1 METAFK
7 KLSGISL
14 IIGSALMVAT
24 MVLHPSG
31 GNMEHVLKIKTILI
45 VSHSLAIF
53 SLPFICFG
61 FWGLSASLLTK
72 SRISVLAF
80 IISCFGLFAAMIA
93 ATINGLTL
101 PLFLTGAASQKAE
114 VNIINLV
121 STYGHNINKPMD
133 YILLSA
139 FGLSISIWSALI
151 IRSEQFP
158 KWIGYYGLLLI
169 LAGLLAIF
177 NQYSVTGLYG
187 FRIVIFGIV
196 SWIIVAGIKILLINT
211 EKN

>member
-14 IIGSALMVAT
+14 IFGSLLMVAT

-31 GNMEHVLKIKTILI
+31 GNIEHILKIKTILI

-53 SLPFICFG
+53 SLPFIGFG
-61 FWGLSASLLTK
+61 FWGLSGSLLTK

-80 IISCFGLFAAMIA
+80 IISCFGLIAAMIA

-101 PLFLTGAASQKAE
+101 PLFLTRAASQHDA
-114 VNIINLV
+114 VNLV
-121 STYGHNINKPMD
+121 VTYGYYINKPMD

-151 IRSEQFP
+151 IRNEQFP
-158 KWIGYYGLLLI
+158 DWIGYYGLLLV
-169 LAGLLAIF
+169 LAGLLAVF
-177 NQYSVTGLYG
+177 NQHNITGLHG
-187 FRIVIFGIV
+187 FRIVVSGII
-196 SWIIVAGIKILLINT
+196 SWIIVAGIKILLSNT
-211 EKN
+211 QKN